1 MEVLA
6 YKRGW
11 KKAAI
16 CNDAESLDYS
26 RKILSENLIK
36 RKDYQIGHT
45 KISLKSDSLE
55 KKYLAVSVFLGKKVR
70 KFQALL
76 RIIQRKRF
84 IIGRKG
90 AIQFQFVRMRI
101 QRKIYYKL
109 MKDAIDAREREKQ
122 SREAERLKII
132 MIKNYA
138 PLQAAS

>member
-90 AIQFQFVRMRI
+90 AIQFQKFVRI
-101 QRKIYYKL
+101 QRKKYYKL
-109 MKDAIDAREREKQ
+109 MKDAIEAREREKQ